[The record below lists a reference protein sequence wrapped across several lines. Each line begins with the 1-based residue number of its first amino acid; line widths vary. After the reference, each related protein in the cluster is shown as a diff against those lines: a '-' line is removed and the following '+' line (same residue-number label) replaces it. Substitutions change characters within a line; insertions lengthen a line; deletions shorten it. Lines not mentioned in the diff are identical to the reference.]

1 MLFDGAVAATVADTA
16 TEHPAAAEAAANTTA
31 DSNAGQDSAHATADI
46 TPTGP
51 AEPGQTVVFVDA
63 RVKDSDSL
71 IAGVAAG
78 TDVVRL
84 DASREGL
91 QQIAEYLDAHSG
103 VSSVQII
110 AHGNAGDLWLGSTH
124 LSSDNLNQYSGV
136 LAQIGQDMNAGGDI
150 LIYACNTAEG
160 EEGLD
165 FVNALAISTGRDIAA
180 SSNRTGMGGDWSLE
194 VATGSLESTSA
205 LSQQVRDGYQWGLQ
219 TLVVSNYADTG
230 NSASLRNTLASAQA
244 GDIIT
249 FSTPG
254 ATVLLDSQLTISKNI
269 TLDGDLDNNGT
280 ADITLDAQYK
290 SRVLEVTSGSTVTLD
305 GLVVTRGLIAG
316 NGADFQTL
324 PASSLGAGIANSGNL
339 TLNNVTVT
347 ANAASGGGGANQPTS
362 PYRIYGNGGGGG
374 GGVKGDTGPGIGGGS
389 GGSDSYGDPGSLGG
403 SGTGGKGGTT
413 RFYSAWS
420 ASGGSTTGGAG
431 GQSNGRLYASGGTGG
446 SASSASIRIG
456 GGGGAVGG
464 YLSGGGKGGDA
475 NGGIFNSSGAVLTI
489 IGRSSITDN
498 AGAGGGGSAGGSTYI
513 YDMYEPDDPRY
524 AAGAGGLGVGAIWNA
539 GTLNINTTSYASMT
553 GNDGAGGNGGKGG
566 VIGERYVALDGA
578 TPAGVDTLHN
588 LGTLNLDYARATIAL
603 ADSSLQAGQTTQ
615 VTLTFSEAVTGFDS
629 SDLVLANGTLGPVS
643 STDGG
648 ITWTATFTPDVDID
662 DTSNVI
668 TLDLAK
674 VLFGGTAGTGNASS
688 GNYTVDTLRPTV
700 AITVADADL
709 KAGETTRVTFA
720 FNEAVSDLTLA
731 DLTVQNG
738 TLSAVSSSDG
748 GLTWTATL
756 TPAANVQT
764 AANLITLNNT
774 GVLDAAGNTGAGSS
788 TASYAIDTLAPTA
801 TIAVTDTALKSGQ
814 ATTVTITFSEAVTD
828 FDVTDLL
835 APDGS
840 VSGLGSADGG
850 TTWTASYTPTDDV
863 IAVASTLVLNTA
875 HIKDLAGNTGSVSV
889 TSNSFSIDSLR
900 PIASIVMADSVLSVG
915 ESSTVTITFSE
926 AVSGFSN
933 DDLTVEN
940 GTLSAVSSANGG
952 LTWTAT
958 FTPTVDLLDA
968 SNVISLT
975 NAGISDAA
983 GNTGSGSTVSNTY
996 VIDTLRPTASIAMS
1010 DLALKAGDS
1019 ATVTITFSEA
1029 VSGFSNDDLT
1039 VENGTL
1045 SAVSSSDGGLTWTAT
1060 FTPAVDLLDAS
1071 NVISLDN
1078 AGVLDAVGN
1087 AGSGSTASTTYVI
1100 DTRRPTATIAMSDL
1114 ALTAGDTATVT
1125 IIFSEAVSGL
1135 SNDDLTVENG
1145 TLSAVSSGDGGL
1157 TWTATFTPAVDL
1169 LDASNVI
1176 SLNTAGVLD
1185 AAGNAGS
1192 GTTAS
1197 TPYFIDTVRPTASIT
1212 MSDRALKVGDTATV
1226 TITFSEAV
1234 SGFSNADLSVANGTL
1249 STMTSGDGG
1258 STWTADF
1265 IPDTNIEATGNVITL
1280 ANSGVVNATG
1290 NAGAGT
1296 TDSASYSVDTLAPT
1310 ATIVMRDSALIAGET
1325 SRVTLTFSEAVSD
1338 FSNDDLSVESGI
1350 LSAVSSS
1357 DGGLTWTATF
1367 TPTADLLD
1375 ASNVISL
1382 NNAGV
1387 LDAAG
1392 NAGSGTTDSDRYAI
1406 DTVRPTA
1413 SITMSDR
1420 ALKIGDTATVTITFS
1435 EAVSGFS
1442 NADLSVAN
1450 GTLGTATSGDGGIT
1464 WTADFT
1470 PNTNIEATGNV
1481 ITLANSG
1488 VLNATGNAGTGTTG
1502 SSSYSIDTRAPTAT
1516 IVMADNALVVGET
1529 SRVTITFSEAVSGF
1543 TNADLSVV
1551 NGTLSAVASTD
1562 GGLTWTATFTPK
1574 AATSDSSNLISLNRA
1589 GVTDAV
1595 GNTGSGTTVSNNY
1608 AIDTVRPTATIV
1620 VADSALK
1627 AGETSL
1633 VTITFSEAVSGF
1645 TNADLSVANG
1655 TLSTVTSTNGGLT
1668 WTATFTPAST
1678 ISDSTNLISLT
1689 NTGVSDAAGNTGSGT
1704 TVSNNYTLDT
1714 VRPTATIVLADTALK
1729 VGETSLVTITFSE
1742 AVSGFT
1748 NADLSV
1754 ANGTLSTVTSA
1765 NGGLTWTAT
1774 FTPKAATSDSTNLI
1788 SLNNAG
1794 VSDAAGNAGSG
1805 TTVSNNYAI
1814 DILRPMASI
1823 EMSDL
1828 ALRAGDTT
1836 TVTIIF
1842 SEAVNGFGNDD
1853 LSVENGTLSAVTSLD
1868 GGLTWTATF
1877 TPAADVTDA
1886 SNLIV
1891 LNNAGVLDAAGN
1903 AGRGGTTS
1911 DSYAIDTLR
1920 PTATIVLADTAL
1932 KAGETSL
1939 VTITFSEAVSGFTN
1953 ADLSV
1958 ANGTL
1963 STVTSANGE
1972 LTWTATFTP
1981 KVAISDS
1988 TNLITLNQTGV
1999 SDTAGNIGSGTAVS
2013 TNYAIDTVR
2022 PTATIVV
2029 ADTSLKAGETSLVT
2043 ITFSEAVSGFTN
2055 ADLSVANGTLSTVT
2069 SANGGLTWTAT
2080 LTPTSAV
2087 TDSTNLISLNKA
2099 GVSDAAGNAGSGS
2112 TVSNNYA
2119 ILTVRPTATIIM
2131 ADTALKAGETSL
2143 VTISFSEAVSGF
2155 TNADLSVANGTLSAV
2170 TSTNGGLTW
2179 TATFTPKAAISD
2191 STNLISLN
2199 RAGVSNAAGNAGS
2212 GTTVSSNYAIDT
2224 LRPTATIAMSDL
2236 ALKAGETSLVTI
2248 TFNEAVS
2255 GFTNADLSVANGTLS
2270 AVTSTNGGLTWT
2282 ATFTP
2287 NAAISD
2293 STNVISLNKAGVI
2306 DAAGNTGSGMT
2317 PSSNYAIDTI
2327 RPTASIV
2334 VADSALKVGETSR
2347 VTITFNEAVS
2357 GFTNADLS
2365 VANGTLST
2373 VTSTNGGLTWTA
2385 TFTPKAA
2392 ISDSTNLISL
2402 NKAGVS
2408 DAAGNIGSG
2417 TTVSNNYAIDT
2428 VQPAATR
2435 AVSGSVQS
2443 FSSGALTL
2451 NQQLDSMKAVE
2462 NKKLLDLAL
2471 ALGSLA

>member
-16 TEHPAAAEAAANTTA
+16 TEHPVAAEAAANTTA
-31 DSNAGQDSAHATADI
+31 DSNAGQDNTHATADI

-205 LSQQVRDGYQWGLQ
+205 LSQQARDGYQWGLQ

-230 NSASLRNTLASAQA
+230 NSTSLRNILASAQA

-316 NGADFQTL
+316 NGADARGL
-324 PASSLGAGIANSGNL
+324 AVSSLGAGIANNGNL
-339 TLNNVTVT
+339 TLNSVTVT
-347 ANAASGGGGANQPTS
+347 ANAASGGGGATQ
-362 PYRIYGNGGGGG
+362 GNYYLGGGGG
-374 GGVKGDTGPGIGGGS
+374 GGGIKTSASTGVGGGS
-389 GGSDSYGDPGSLGG
+389 GGRNPDRAGNPGG
-403 SGTGGKGGTT
+403 SGNGGNGASSYDVPVGG
-413 RFYSAWS
+413 
-420 ASGGSTTGGAG
+420 SGGSNVGGSGAASYLSYRVAGGA
-431 GQSNGRLYASGGTGG
+431 GG
-446 SASSASIRIG
+446 SASSATLSIG
-456 GGGGAVGG
+456 GGGGAVGYQLTG
-464 YLSGGGKGGDA
+464 SRGKGADA
-475 NGGIFNSSGAVLTI
+475 SGGIFNSSGAVLTI
-489 IGRSSITDN
+489 TGHSSITDN
-498 AGAGGGGSAGGSTYI
+498 AGAGGGGAGAGNRLYSG
-513 YDMYEPDDPRY
+513 

-539 GTLNINTTSYASMT
+539 GTLNINTTSHARLT
-553 GNDGAGGNGGKGG
+553 GNDGAGGTAGSVSSGASG
-566 VIGERYVALDGA
+566 V
-578 TPAGVDTLHN
+578 TTAGIDTLYN
-588 LGTLNLDYARATIAL
+588 QGTLNLDYARATIAL
-603 ADSSLQAGQTTQ
+603 ADSTLQAGQTTQ
-615 VTLTFSEAVTGFDS
+615 VTLTFSDAVTGFDS

-648 ITWTATFTPDVDID
+648 ITWTATFTPDVDIE

-709 KAGETTRVTFA
+709 KADETTRVIFT

-748 GLTWTATL
+748 GLTWTATF

-764 AANLITLNNT
+764 AANLITLNNP

-875 HIKDLAGNTGSVSV
+875 HVRDLAGNTGSASV

-900 PIASIVMADSVLSVG
+900 P
-915 ESSTVTITFSE
+915 
-926 AVSGFSN
+926 
-933 DDLTVEN
+933 
-940 GTLSAVSSANGG
+940 
-952 LTWTAT
+952 TAT
-958 FTPTVDLLDA
+958 
-968 SNVISLT
+968 
-975 NAGISDAA
+975 
-983 GNTGSGSTVSNTY
+983 
-996 VIDTLRPTASIAMS
+996 IAMS
-1010 DLALKAGDS
+1010 DLALTAGDT
-1019 ATVTITFSEA
+1019 ATVIITFNEA
-1029 VSGFSNDDLT
+1029 VSDFNNDDLT

-1045 SAVSSSDGGLTWTAT
+1045 SAVSSSDGGLTWTTT
-1060 FTPAVDLLDAS
+1060 FTPAVDLLAVS
-1071 NVISLDN
+1071 NVISLD
-1078 AGVLDAVGN
+1078 
-1087 AGSGSTASTTYVI
+1087 
-1100 DTRRPTATIAMSDL
+1100 
-1114 ALTAGDTATVT
+1114 
-1125 IIFSEAVSGL
+1125 
-1135 SNDDLTVENG
+1135 
-1145 TLSAVSSGDGGL
+1145 
-1157 TWTATFTPAVDL
+1157 
-1169 LDASNVI
+1169 
-1176 SLNTAGVLD
+1176 TAGVLD
-1185 AAGNAGS
+1185 SAGNAGS

-1197 TPYFIDTVRPTASIT
+1197 TPYLIDTLRPTASIAI
-1212 MSDRALKVGDTATV
+1212 SDQALKAGDTATV

-1234 SGFSNADLSVANGTL
+1234 SGLSNTDLSVANGTL
-1249 STMTSGDGG
+1249 GTVTSGDGG
-1258 STWTADF
+1258 ITWTADF
-1265 IPDTNIEATGNVITL
+1265 TPDTNIEATGNVITL

-1290 NAGAGT
+1290 NTGAGT

-1310 ATIVMRDSALIAGET
+1310 ATIVMADSTLIAGET
-1325 SRVTLTFSEAVSD
+1325 SPVTLTFSEAVSD
-1338 FSNDDLSVESGI
+1338 FSNDDLTVENGT
-1350 LSAVSSS
+1350 LSAVTSL

-1367 TPTADLLD
+1367 TPAVDLLA

-1382 NNAGV
+1382 DTAGV
-1387 LDAAG
+1387 LDSAG
-1392 NAGSGTTDSDRYAI
+1392 NAGSGTTASTPYLI
-1406 DTVRPTA
+1406 DTLRPTA
-1413 SITMSDR
+1413 SIAISDQ
-1420 ALKIGDTATVTITFS
+1420 ALKVGDTATVTITFS
-1435 EAVSGFS
+1435 EVVSGLS
-1442 NADLSVAN
+1442 NTDLSVTN
-1450 GTLGTATSGDGGIT
+1450 GTLSAVASTDGGLT
-1464 WTADFT
+1464 WTATFT
-1470 PNTNIEATGNV
+1470 PASAISDSTNV
-1481 ITLANSG
+1481 ISLNKAGVIDAAGNSG
-1488 VLNATGNAGTGTTG
+1488 SGTTA
-1502 SSSYSIDTRAPTAT
+1502 SNNYTLDTVLPTAT
-1516 IVMADNALVVGET
+1516 IVVADSALKAGET

-1543 TNADLSVV
+1543 TNADLSVA
-1551 NGTLSAVASTD
+1551 NGTVSAVTSTD
-1562 GGLTWTATFTPK
+1562 GGLTWTATFTP
-1574 AATSDSSNLISLNRA
+1574 ASAISDSTNVISLNKA
-1589 GVTDAV
+1589 GVIDAAGNSGSGTTASNNYILDTVLPTATIVVADSALQAGETSLVTITFNEAVSGFTNADLSVANGTLSAVTSANGGLTWTAILTPTSAVTDSTNLITLNQAGV
-1595 GNTGSGTTVSNNY
+1595 SDAAGNTGSGTAVSTHY
-1608 AIDTVRPTATIV
+1608 AIDTVRPTATII
-1620 VADSALK
+1620 VADTSLK

-1655 TLSTVTSTNGGLT
+1655 TLSAVTSTNGGLT
-1668 WTATFTPAST
+1668 WTATLTPTQAV
-1678 ISDSTNLISLT
+1678 SDSTNLISLT

-1714 VRPTATIVLADTALK
+1714 VRPTATIVVADTALAA
-1729 VGETSLVTITFSE
+1729 GETSRVTITFSR

-1754 ANGTLSTVTSA
+1754 ANGTLSAVASTD
-1765 NGGLTWTAT
+1765 GGLTWTAT

-1794 VSDAAGNAGSG
+1794 VSDAAGTAGSG

-1814 DILRPMASI
+1814 DTLRPMASI

-1828 ALRAGDTT
+1828 ALKAGDTA
-1836 TVTIIF
+1836 TVIIAF
-1842 SEAVNGFGNDD
+1842 SEAVSGFGNDD
-1853 LSVENGTLSAVTSLD
+1853 LNVENGTLSALSSGD

-1877 TPAADVTDA
+1877 TPAVDLLDA
-1886 SNLIV
+1886 SNVIS

-1903 AGRGGTTS
+1903 AGSGTTGS
-1911 DSYAIDTLR
+1911 TNYTLDTVR
-1920 PTATIVLADTAL
+1920 PTATIVMADTAL
-1932 KAGETSL
+1932 KVGETSL
-1939 VTITFSEAVSGFTN
+1939 VTITFNEAVSGFTN

-1963 STVTSANGE
+1963 SAVTSTNGG

-1981 KVAISDS
+1981 KTATSDS
-1988 TNLITLNQTGV
+1988 TNLISLNRAGV
-1999 SDTAGNIGSGTAVS
+1999 SDAAGNIGSGTAVS
-2013 TNYAIDTVR
+2013 THYAIDTVR

-2055 ADLSVANGTLSTVT
+2055 ADLSVASGTLSAVT

-2080 LTPTSAV
+2080 LTPASAV

-2099 GVSDAAGNAGSGS
+2099 GVIDAAGNAGSGS

-2119 ILTVRPTATIIM
+2119 VLTVRPTATIIM

-2143 VTISFSEAVSGF
+2143 VTITFSEAVSGF

-2236 ALKAGETSLVTI
+2236 ALKASETSLVTI

-2270 AVTSTNGGLTWT
+2270 AVTSTNGGLIWT

-2287 NAAISD
+2287 KAAISD
-2293 STNVISLNKAGVI
+2293 STNLITLNKAGVT
-2306 DAAGNTGSGMT
+2306 DAAGNTGSGT
-2317 PSSNYAIDTI
+2317 TVSNNYAIDTV
-2327 RPTASIV
+2327 RPTATLIM
-2334 VADSALKVGETSR
+2334 ADTALKAGETSR

-2365 VANGTLST
+2365 VANGTLSA
-2373 VTSTNGGLTWTA
+2373 VTSTNGGLTWSA

-2392 ISDSTNLISL
+2392 TSDSTNLITL
-2402 NKAGVS
+2402 NRAGVS

-2417 TTVSNNYAIDT
+2417 SLVSSNYAIDT
-2428 VQPAATR
+2428 VQPALARSTT
-2435 AVSGSVQS
+2435 V
-2443 FSSGALTL
+2443 GAMTL
-2451 NQQLDSMKAVE
+2451 SQQLDSLKATQ
-2462 NKKLLDLAL
+2462 NKQLSDLAR
-2471 ALGSLA
+2471 ALGAMG